1 MADERE
7 DLPTFDEFGDIVETI
22 QTDQEGLDYSQPRKW
37 IGPKFRGRP
46 PEIKGEEY
54 ADLRT
59 LDEIIAAGTAERS
72 QDINVLTSVTGG
84 LLSGLVKIPYGFLSL
99 TTEIADALKEDNI
112 KLSEGYAAKL
122 EKTFKNSVL
131 GKLTGAAEEA
141 ARDTAVGALTEMFTQ
156 LYGAARMGASGVVK
170 AGVKAKKIANSY
182 INAAKADKL
191 VTPNK
196 NIFEAQLKV
205 IKMNQLSGKQ
215 KFSAV
220 AIGGGAGTAM
230 VTDIETIGSWG
241 DKFGGP
247 TKLDRQIKPGAKD
260 DALRKLANRFRVGV
274 EDTMIS
280 VPIMYGVGKIA
291 EALST
296 RGKDLAYS
304 NSEID
309 QLVDKY
315 IGAPFRARSNK
326 SSELYEGLKRVE
338 GQIAS
343 SQVTAKDLIMDI
355 DKTLFKI
362 ADEAKIGKGTP
373 EIKRLVGRLDEL
385 ITSGDDIVKN
395 GKLVFTSF
403 PAKQLDQFTNFAKEI
418 GLNGNQVNSLVGEMM
433 KVRNQFNVFK
443 NTLLNGGNITAA
455 SNEFGKIMSERMRNI
470 FTSEYKIFTDDS
482 IIPFFRYKPT
492 AEAMDQLKGMF
503 KRYGLENGVKLDDV
517 ELTIMANNVVKRG
530 NLKQNPL
537 TKTPEFIVSRLS
549 ILDDK
554 QSQLVNIADNIVGG
568 KFKPTDFVK
577 TEADLR
583 QLQRLFGQKRDIRS
597 TIVNTM
603 QDLGTLAAKDEFYQ
617 NMLKTSDDMIKQ
629 GERGIAYPTRIEAEK
644 AFPNKTVIADPGL
657 EIQSALKEDVWANPI
672 NGRFTTT
679 EYDDAL
685 KFTETLL
692 MDNIAK
698 NVVYQHLI
706 LIPKGITQINK
717 TILGQFAHTRNF
729 ATSALF
735 SLGTGNLTKNPI
747 TSLRNFRKAW
757 NTIQPQLLY
766 RNTPKDQ
773 RFYKFLSDENVVTSN
788 VNASE
793 IAGMLDDMGKGGD
806 MYTRIFSKFGKAVEK
821 KYDKMR
827 LPSFLKSLS
836 PKKLYDKALNLY
848 VAEDDFWKVFNVL
861 QENDTYTNAYK
872 AAFKKGTIDKMP
884 TELEL
889 LRMAT
894 KIVRDTVPNYS
905 RVGDF
910 VRNMRKTPF
919 SNFVAFPAEVT
930 RASGNIYS
938 LGLQESADPVL
949 SYVGKRRLISF
960 AATVGGIIPTT
971 NHILRGLYGGTEEVE
986 AAIRTLSL
994 APYATGTSLFI
1005 TRDKDGTWKYI
1016 DASGAFVYDT
1026 VTNPIQAVI
1035 AQTAQDRTFKPGTPL
1050 KVSVFDGLAQ
1060 GFKRFIAPYFEPS
1073 IWYETML
1080 SLYARNGQTPDGNS
1094 LWNPEAPE
1102 GEKFSKAFDYT
1113 VKNMAPFSKQQ
1124 MERLIL
1130 SLQNKPNER
1139 GQKFDI
1145 YDELAGMYGLR
1156 AIKVEPEKNIEFKIY
1171 EFKKGIRNTRGLL
1184 TGETLK
1190 GGEISSND
1198 IIKRYIVAN
1207 AQRYKVMDKMAN
1219 EIEAGYTLDMSA
1231 ESMRKEFD
1239 ERQERN
1245 AFNKIA
1251 RGYFYPFEISKPIEK
1266 KYKEQY
1272 QKLEDNFDN
1281 LTFDEPYDD
1290 ATKDVIRELRNVMKD
1305 IPLGADFYDY
1315 INPKDW
1321 MFDDRQGSLP
1331 GASSEK
1337 QVTQV
1342 PPLAPQP
1349 MPNPQIIS
1357 PPMPQMSQL
1366 NQGLTP
1372 TENALLSDSEKQI
1385 RLQHRG
1391 LS

>member
-22 QTDQEGLDYSQPRKW
+22 QTDQEGTTYSQPRKW

-72 QDINVLTSVTGG
+72 QDINVLTSVTGA
-84 LLSGLVKIPYGFLSL
+84 LLSSLVKIPYGFVSL
-99 TTEIADALKEDNI
+99 TIEIADALKEDNI
-112 KLSEGYAAKL
+112 KLSEGDAAKL
-122 EKTFKNSVL
+122 EKTFKDSVL
-131 GKLTGAAEEA
+131 GKLTGGAEEA
-141 ARDTAVGALTEMFTQ
+141 ARDTAVGALTEMFIQ
-156 LYGAARMGASGVVK
+156 LYGAARIGASGVIK
-170 AGVKAKKIANSY
+170 AGLKAKQVSNAY

-196 NIFEAQLKV
+196 NILKSQLKANQ
-205 IKMNQLSGKQ
+205 MNQLSGKQ

-260 DALRKLANRFRVGV
+260 DAIRKLANRFRIGV

-291 EALST
+291 QALST

-315 IGAPFRARSNK
+315 IGAPFRARGGK
-326 SSELYEGLKRVE
+326 SSELYEGLQRVE
-338 GQIAS
+338 GQITS

-355 DKTLFKI
+355 DKTLYNI
-362 ADEAKIGKGTP
+362 AKEAKIGKGTP

-385 ITSGDDIVKN
+385 LTSGDDIVKN

-403 PAKQLDQFTNFAKEI
+403 PAKKLDQFTEFAKEI

-433 KVRNQFNVFK
+433 KARNQFNVFK
-443 NTLLNGGNITAA
+443 NTLLNGGNITTA
-455 SNEFGKIMSERMRNI
+455 SNKFGEIMSERMRNI

-482 IIPFFRYKPT
+482 ILPFQRYKPT
-492 AEAMDQLKGMF
+492 AEAMDQLKNMF

-517 ELTIMANNVVKRG
+517 ELTIMANNIVK
-530 NLKQNPL
+530 NVKLNPL

-549 ILDDK
+549 VLDDK
-554 QSQLVNIADNIVGG
+554 QSQLVNIADNIIGG
-568 KFKPTDFVK
+568 RFKPTDFVK

-583 QLQRLFGQKRDIRS
+583 QLQRLFGQKRDLRS

-603 QDLGTLAAKDEFYQ
+603 QDLGTLTAKDEFYQ
-617 NMLKTSDDMIKQ
+617 SMLNTSDDLVKR

-644 AFPNKTVIADPGL
+644 AFPTKIVIEDPGL
-657 EIQSALKEDVWANPI
+657 KIQSSLQEDVWANPI

-685 KFTETLL
+685 KFTENLL
-692 MDNIAK
+692 MDNVAK
-698 NVVYQHLI
+698 NIVYQHLI
-706 LIPKGITQINK
+706 LIPKGLTQISK
-717 TILGQFAHTRNF
+717 TILGPYAHTRNF
-729 ATSALF
+729 LTSSLF
-735 SLGTGNLTKNPI
+735 ASGTGNLTKNPLTTI
-747 TSLRNFRKAW
+747 RNFRKAW

-773 RFYKFLSDENVVTSN
+773 RLYKFLLDENVVSSSM
-788 VNASE
+788 NASE

-806 MYTRIFSKFGKAVEK
+806 IFMKFFGSFGKGIK
-821 KYDKMR
+821 KTYKTAAD
-827 LPSFLKSLS
+827 
-836 PKKLYDKALNLY
+836 LY

-872 AAFKKGTIDKMP
+872 AAFKKGTIAKMP

-910 VRNMRKTPF
+910 VKNMRKTPF
-919 SNFVAFPAEVT
+919 SNFVSFPAEVT
-930 RASGNIYS
+930 RTAGNIYS
-938 LGLQESADPVL
+938 LGLKESADPVL
-949 SYVGKRRLISF
+949 SYVGKKRLISF
-960 AATVGGIIPTT
+960 GATVGGIIPAT
-971 NHILRGLYGGTEEVE
+971 NYILRGLYGGTEEIE
-986 AAIRTLSL
+986 SAIRTLSL
-994 APYATGTSLFI
+994 APYAKGTSLFI
-1005 TRDKDGTWKYI
+1005 TRDEDGTWKYI

-1080 SLYARNGQTPDGNS
+1080 SLYARNGQTSEGNN
-1094 LWNPEAPE
+1094 LWNPEAPD
-1102 GEKFSKAFDYT
+1102 GEKFSKALNYT
-1113 VKNMAPFSKQQ
+1113 LKNTAPLSYQQ

-1130 SLQNKPNER
+1130 SLQNKPNIR
-1139 GQKFDI
+1139 GQKFNV

-1156 AIKVEPEKNIEFKIY
+1156 AMKVEPEKNIEFKIY

-1184 TGETLK
+1184 TGDTLK

-1198 IIKRYIVAN
+1198 IIQRYIVAN

-1231 ESMRKEFD
+1231 ESMRKQFD

-1251 RGYFYPFEISKPIEK
+1251 RGYFYPFEISKPIQK

-1290 ATKDVIRELRNVMKD
+1290 ATKDVVRELRNAMKD

-1331 GASSEK
+1331 GASSEQ

-1372 TENALLSDSEKQI
+1372 SENALLSESEKQI

>member
-131 GKLTGAAEEA
+131 GKLTGVAEEA

-182 INAAKADKL
+182 INAAKVDKL

-196 NIFEAQLKV
+196 NILKAQLKANQ
-205 IKMNQLSGKQ
+205 MNQLSGKQ

-296 RGKDLAYS
+296 RGKDLAFS

-315 IGAPFRARSNK
+315 IGSPFRPRGDK
-326 SSELYEGLKRVE
+326 SAELYEGLKRVE
-338 GQIAS
+338 GQISS

-355 DKTLFKI
+355 DKTLLKI

-385 ITSGDDIVKN
+385 LTSGDDIVKN

-517 ELTIMANNVVKRG
+517 ELTIMANDVVKRG

-537 TKTPEFIVSRLS
+537 TKTPEFSVTKLS
-549 ILDDK
+549 VLDDK
-554 QSQLVNIADNIVGG
+554 QAQLVNIADNIVGG

-583 QLQRLFGQKRDIRS
+583 QLQRLFGQKRDLRS

-617 NMLKTSDDMIKQ
+617 SMVKTSDDMIKQ
-629 GERGIAYPTRIEAEK
+629 GERAVVYPTRLEAMK
-644 AFPNKTVIADPGL
+644 AFPNRTVIADPNGL
-657 EIQSALKEDVWANPI
+657 RIQSTLQEDVWANPI

-685 KFTETLL
+685 KFTEKLL

-706 LIPKGITQINK
+706 LLPKGITQINK
-717 TILGQFAHTRNF
+717 TILGPFAHTRNF
-729 ATSALF
+729 LTSAVF
-735 SLGTGNLTKNPI
+735 SLGTGNLTKNPV
-747 TSLRNFRKAW
+747 TSVRNFRKAW
-757 NTIQPQLLY
+757 NTIQPQLAADGKLWKKIGTLGLSY
-766 RNTPKDQ
+766 RNTPASQ
-773 RFYKFLSDENVVTSN
+773 RFYKFLLDENVTQSGA
-788 VNASE
+788 NATE
-793 IAGMLDDMGKGGD
+793 IAGMLDDMGKGKD
-806 MYTRIFSKFGKAVEK
+806 MFVRFFGKLGEISK
-821 KYDKMR
+821 KGYVIMNKM
-827 LPSFLKSLS
+827 
-836 PKKLYDKALNLY
+836 Y
-848 VAEDDFWKVFNVL
+848 VAEDDLWKVFNVL

-910 VRNMRKTPF
+910 VRNMRKTPL
-919 SNFVAFPAEVT
+919 SNFVAFPTEVT
-930 RASGNIYS
+930 RTSGNIYS

-994 APYATGTSLFI
+994 APYAKGTSLFL
-1005 TRDKDGTWKYI
+1005 TRDEDGSWKYI

-1080 SLYARNGQTPDGNS
+1080 SLYARNGVTENGNS
-1094 LWNPEAPE
+1094 LWNQEAPE
-1102 GEKFSKAFDYT
+1102 GEKFEKALKYT
-1113 VKNMAPFSKQQ
+1113 LKNVAPFSAQQ

-1130 SLQNKPNER
+1130 GLQNKPSIR
-1139 GQKFDI
+1139 GEKFNV
-1145 YDELAGMYGLR
+1145 YDELAGLYGLR

-1231 ESMRKEFD
+1231 ESMRKQFD

-1251 RGYFYPFEISKPIEK
+1251 RGYFYPFEISNPIQK

-1321 MFDDRQGSLP
+1321 MSDDRQGSLP
-1331 GASSEK
+1331 GASSEQ